1 VRLASGASGRRVP
14 LGGEWIAEV
23 AFAELRVYRGVACA
37 AEQVVATSE
46 RGGAVFGAFRVA
58 WRPEAAPDRV
68 ERAAWTTWIAAS
80 EWQLR
85 TPRSGDRVLPLGG
98 VGRRPVRRLLME
110 ARVPRSERG
119 RYPVVARGATILW
132 VPGVCRSAADLPGPG
147 TPAVR
152 LDVTRDVEPQ

>member
-1 VRLASGASGRRVP
+1 
-14 LGGEWIAEV
+14 
-23 AFAELRVYRGVACA
+23 
-37 AEQVVATSE
+37 
-46 RGGAVFGAFRVA
+46 
-58 WRPEAAPDRV
+58 V